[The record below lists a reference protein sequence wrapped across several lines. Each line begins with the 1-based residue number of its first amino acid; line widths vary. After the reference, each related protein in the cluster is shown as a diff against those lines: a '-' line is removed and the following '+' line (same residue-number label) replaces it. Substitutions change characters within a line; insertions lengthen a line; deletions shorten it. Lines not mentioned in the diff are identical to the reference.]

1 MLIPIFV
8 RMIKIISLFC
18 FIFFTVTAFSQV
30 KITGTV
36 YDSTSYEPLAFVN
49 ISVKDQP
56 NGTSTSLSGKFE
68 LSVDQLPVTLVFSYV
83 GYEKKAMIVSKNQSL
98 KIYLKNNGIDL
109 SEATVFSDYN
119 PALGIMKKVVD
130 NSQKNNPEKNGSFSY
145 TAYTKMIFTIG
156 ADSVQWSEK
165 GKDMN
170 DEEEKKMIRFFEKQH
185 LFMSECVSERKFLD
199 VNHQKETVLASK
211 VSGFGTPI
219 FNLISTQF
227 QSFHFYSD
235 EIALADVKYVGPVS
249 AHGLK
254 HYRYKL
260 QDTFY
265 LEKDTVYAISFRPYN
280 ENSPQSMRGVL
291 QIHTNGYAIYNVIAE
306 PFLVL
311 ESGFGIK
318 ISQQYRL
325 IDGKQWFPEEL
336 NSKIIFYTAK
346 IGETPMVGIGTGT
359 LRDIKLNPGFSKK
372 DFDEFEVVTSK
383 DFNSSAVT
391 LENGRTDSLT
401 KKEKETYRYVDSL
414 GQKHHFDKKM
424 MAFQSLFSGFVPI
437 KFLDWDLTK
446 LMNYNEYEGFR
457 LGMALRTNRKI
468 SKYVSLGG
476 YFAYG
481 FGDRAFKK
489 GADINFLLSQKRQFE
504 FNLSARNDV
513 EASSVISTY
522 QPQRY
527 LMTQGYSAL
536 FYNRFDSVMRY
547 EGRISLRAFRHFKF
561 HFFANYQNR
570 KTYGD
575 YAFAVPLT
583 NEITYQDSEFLLAE
597 TGVEIKMAL
606 HEKFTET
613 PFGYLSSG
621 TKWPLVTLRF
631 TKGLKNIYGS
641 EYDYERMTLKCNYQ
655 INDLRQGNY
664 YFTLQAGKVTGDAPY
679 HLLFNPAG
687 TYKPINKMTVYS
699 MDGFETMRLN
709 ELLYDEFY
717 SFHFRYRFSKPI
729 VNGKKF
735 RPLLSLTSAIAGGGF
750 DSQNRHSNINYTS
763 LNKPFT
769 ESGLVVDNLIKSG
782 LSGIGIGFFY
792 RWGAWQFPYFKDNF
806 ALKISLSL
814 SLG

>member
-1 MLIPIFV
+1 MT
-8 RMIKIISLFC
+8 KII
-18 FIFFTVTAFSQV
+18 FIFCLHLLAVSTFSQI

-36 YDSTSYEPLAFVN
+36 YDSTSYEPLPFVN
-49 ISVKDQP
+49 ISVKDQS
-56 NGTSTSLSGKFE
+56 NGASTSLSGKFE
-68 LSVDQLPVTLVFSYV
+68 LSVDRLPVTLVFSYV
-83 GYEKKAMIVSKNQSL
+83 GYEKKTIIVSQNKPL

-109 SEATVFSDYN
+109 GEATVLSDYN
-119 PALGIMKKVVD
+119 PALDILKKVVA

-145 TAYTKMIFTIG
+145 TSYTKMIFTVA

-165 GKDMN
+165 GKELT

-185 LFMSECVSERKFLD
+185 LFMSECISERKFLD
-199 VNHQKETVLASK
+199 ANHQKETILASK

-254 HYRYKL
+254 HYQYKL

-265 LEKDTVYAISFRPYN
+265 LEKDTVFAISFRPYN

-291 QIHTNGYAIYNVIAE
+291 QIHTNGYAVYNVIAE

-311 ESGFGIK
+311 ETGFGIK

-325 IDGKQWFPEEL
+325 IENKLWFPEEL
-336 NSKIIFYTAK
+336 NSKIIFYNAK
-346 IGETPMVGIGTGT
+346 IGETPTMGIGTGKI
-359 LRDIKLNPGFSKK
+359 RDIKLNPDFSKNE
-372 DFDEFEVVTSK
+372 FDEFEVVTAG
-383 DFNSSAVT
+383 DFNSTAFT
-391 LENGRTDSLT
+391 LDKMRIDSLT
-401 KKEKETYRYVDSL
+401 KKEKETYRVVDSL

-424 MAFQSLFSGFVPI
+424 MAFQSLFNGYVPL

-468 SKYVSLGG
+468 SKYVSVGG

-489 GADINFLLSQKRQFE
+489 GADLNFLFSEKRQFE

-513 EASSVISTY
+513 EAASVISSY
-522 QPQRY
+522 QQQRY

-561 HFFANYQNR
+561 HFFADYQNR
-570 KTYGD
+570 KSYGD
-575 YAFAVPLT
+575 YSYAVPLT
-583 NEITYQDSEFLLAE
+583 NEITFQDSDFLLFE

-613 PFGYLSSG
+613 PFGYLSTG
-621 TKWPLVTLRF
+621 TKWPLVILRF

-641 EYDYERMTLKCNYQ
+641 EFDYERITLKCDYQ
-655 INDLRQGNY
+655 INDLRWGNY
-664 YFTLQAGKVTGDAPY
+664 YFSLRAGRVTGIAPY

-687 TYKPINKMTVYS
+687 TYKPINKITVYS

-717 SFHFRYRFSKPI
+717 SFHFRYRFSKAI
-729 VNGKKF
+729 INGKKF
-735 RPLLSLTSAIAGGGF
+735 RPLLSLTTSIANGRF
-750 DSQNRHSNINYTS
+750 DSQNLHTNINYTV
-763 LNKPFT
+763 LDKPFT
-769 ESGLVVDNLIKSG
+769 ESGLVIDNLIKSG
-782 LSGIGIGFFY
+782 VSGIGIGFFY
-792 RWGAWQFPYFKDNF
+792 RWGAWQYPYFKDNY